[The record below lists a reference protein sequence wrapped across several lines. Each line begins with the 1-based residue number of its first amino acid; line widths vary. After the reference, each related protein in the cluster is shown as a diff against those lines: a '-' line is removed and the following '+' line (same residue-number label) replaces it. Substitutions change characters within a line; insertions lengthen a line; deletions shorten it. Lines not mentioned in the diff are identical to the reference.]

1 MAFELTVYASG
12 RGYPRLRKTRFRLV
26 ANLYRVGL
34 LTHWVALKG
43 FYLFQAPRLPPFLGF
58 AWRDG
63 VRVASRLRTTEPV
76 QQDPA
81 TALVI
86 CPGRVIA
93 APSARKTLIH
103 TPSPGRTR
111 QTEPPEHYRRR
122 DQLSGRAGF
131 AVARKKDPGEAP
143 ENRLEQRYLRL
154 GKGVPVQTPHSI
166 G

>member
-63 VRVASRLRTTEPV
+63 VRVAGRWRQLLQVGFRQSYRFGTGRKDQKSRP
-76 QQDPA
+76 
-81 TALVI
+81 
-86 CPGRVIA
+86 
-93 APSARKTLIH
+93 
-103 TPSPGRTR
+103 
-111 QTEPPEHYRRR
+111 
-122 DQLSGRAGF
+122 
-131 AVARKKDPGEAP
+131 
-143 ENRLEQRYLRL
+143 
-154 GKGVPVQTPHSI
+154 
-166 G
+166 